1 MNAERMAVRETE
13 LRFEL
18 MQILDQLNADERAVV
33 LGASVMLARRIRS
46 GRERYAPLNLA
57 NDGRDWEKEAL
68 EELVDG
74 AAYLMCAS
82 VQRARR
88 GQ

>member
-1 MNAERMAVRETE
+1 MTKEQQAVSETE
-13 LRFEL
+13 RRFEFFA
-18 MQILDQLNADERAVV
+18 ILDELNADERAVV

-46 GRERYAPLNLA
+46 GRERYAPLDLA